1 MKTFLDGLA
10 YFLMRSDTEGI
21 VTDYKDILN
30 GKREVPVSSCPRS
43 VEYTLYGNGAPSEDE
58 DESGFEI
65 LLENLDRK
73 AERMERRRAAQKKKP
88 KRVSRI
94 ARSEQIRNE
103 LGACEFFFPVVDT
116 DNEFE
121 LFGNRYH
128 ISLQVEQYGAKQT
141 REGELYDMDHIAC
154 AVKSGNVVAFFD
166 ADLNRISDELIER
179 VS

>member
-30 GKREVPVSSCPRS
+30 GKREVPVSSCPHS
-43 VEYTLYGNGAPSEDE
+43 VEYALYGNGAPPEDE
-58 DESGFEI
+58 DEGGFEI

-73 AERMERRRAAQKKKP
+73 AERMERRRAAPKKKP

-94 ARSEQIRNE
+94 VRSEQIRNE

-116 DNEFE
+116 CNEFE

-128 ISLQVEQYGAKQT
+128 ISLQVEQYGVKQT

-154 AVKSGNVVAFFD
+154 AVKNGKIVAFFD
-166 ADLNRISDELIER
+166 QDLNRIVDEFVER